1 MLTVGP
7 FEFTMEDA
15 RNTLRDAPEI
25 LESMAEGRP
34 GVIDHLQTHLSRLL
48 EGIDAVKSGDDVIAS
63 TLPAVWATLTAA
75 VPTLRGAGATPPPAV
90 GQVVQ
95 LNSGSGGVPKS
106 PVDSVWVNWP
116 GLEND
121 VQATR
126 KHHGRPYQ
134 ALCLWSA
141 EVIEALV
148 TDGHRVFAG
157 ACGENI
163 TISGLDWRDVRPGT
177 RLRIGDV
184 TCDVYAYA
192 TPCSQL
198 KRWFV
203 DGDFNTIHE
212 DRRDHR
218 IGPRVYATV
227 VERGDIRTGDPAAI
241 I

>member
-7 FEFTMEDA
+7 FEFTLEDA

-25 LESMAEGRP
+25 LELMADGRP
-34 GVIDHLQTHLSRLL
+34 GVIDHLQAHLTRLL
-48 EGIDAVKSGDDVIAS
+48 EGVDPIRGDDETIA
-63 TLPAVWATLTAA
+63 TALPAVWATLTAA
-75 VPTLRGAGATPPPAV
+75 VPTLRSAGATPPPAV
-90 GQVVQ
+90 GRVAQI
-95 LNSGSGGVPKS
+95 NSGTGGVPKAAIES
-106 PVDSVWVNWP
+106 TWVNWP
-116 GLEND
+116 GLEHD

-134 ALCLWSA
+134 ALCLWST
-141 EVIEALV
+141 EVIDALV
-148 TDGHRVFAG
+148 SDGHGVFPG

-163 TISGLDWRDVRPGT
+163 TITGLDWAHVRPGT
-177 RLRIGDV
+177 RLRIGEV
-184 TCDVYAYA
+184 TCDVYAFA

-203 DGDFNTIHE
+203 NGEFNTIHE
-212 DRRDHR
+212 DRRNGR